1 VREFSG
7 DYISLI
13 LDSLI
18 YPESLLTKCLLLP
31 TPLDVATPSYVV
43 GSVTGDN

>member
-1 VREFSG
+1 PFLENVSENVS
-7 DYISLI
+7 
-13 LDSLI
+13 
-18 YPESLLTKCLLLP
+18 ETKSRGGQL